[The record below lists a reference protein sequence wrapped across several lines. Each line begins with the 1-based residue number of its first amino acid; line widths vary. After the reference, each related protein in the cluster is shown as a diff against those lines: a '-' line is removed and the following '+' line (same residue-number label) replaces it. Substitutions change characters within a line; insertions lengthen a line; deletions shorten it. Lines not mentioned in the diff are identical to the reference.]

1 METVIRA
8 ALAFICRRS
17 YLRSPRIV
25 ALLLWASVQQV
36 SRRRPDAPSRRLRAL
51 ILPRPG
57 LTEDAEAAL
66 STARNIDPLTAPSG
80 IMKAISLGFLPNT
93 IDDNNYANLS
103 IEEEAAKRAY
113 REFLRKT
120 LHHLLTL
127 SRIDVII
134 SGNFAYFAER
144 ELHGASEEVGV
155 PFVILHKENLK
166 SAARLS
172 YYEDHYRRRRGP
184 FSGRR
189 IIVYNSFER
198 DVQIAAGVA
207 SPDRIS
213 ICGMPRLDRAHAWRR
228 SEAQKPLPRKP
239 LVLFFTFGAKTGL
252 PVLRRKFGDGG
263 TIEPLPAFDN
273 LSWQKTAQLT
283 ADAIVRFARENQHVN
298 VIVKSKRAAGH
309 LTSFQEIAEGE
320 VPANMRF
327 VEGGDPLE
335 LLKDAWVAIGMN
347 STALLEALA
356 MGKIVL
362 SPGFAEAAD
371 PAMSPWIA
379 DFGRAIERTSTPDE
393 LVTRLSE
400 ITNGPPRF
408 VSAELDSHTIDCLSQ
423 WAGNADGK
431 ASERVLAIIENEA
444 SAQKRPTPQSQHE
457 ET

>member
-1 METVIRA
+1 
-8 ALAFICRRS
+8 
-17 YLRSPRIV
+17 
-25 ALLLWASVQQV
+25 
-36 SRRRPDAPSRRLRAL
+36 
-51 ILPRPG
+51 
-57 LTEDAEAAL
+57 
-66 STARNIDPLTAPSG
+66 
-80 IMKAISLGFLPNT
+80 MKAISIGFLPST

-103 IEEEAAKRAY
+103 TEEEAAKRIY

-120 LHHLLTL
+120 LRHLLML

-144 ELHGASEEVGV
+144 ELHGASEEIDV
-155 PFVILHKENLK
+155 PFIILHKENLK

-198 DVQIAAGVA
+198 EVQIAAGIA
-207 SPDRIS
+207 SADRIS

-228 SEAQKPLPRKP
+228 SEARKPLPHKP

-252 PVLRRKFGDGG
+252 PVLRRKFGNGEM
-263 TIEPLPAFDN
+263 TEALPAFDK

-283 ADAIVRFARENQHVN
+283 IEAMLRFARENQHVT
-298 VIVKSKRAAGH
+298 VILKSKRAAGH
-309 LTSFQEIAEGE
+309 LTSFHQIAEGE
-320 VPANMRF
+320 VPANIRF

-335 LLKDAWVAIGMN
+335 LLKEAWVVVGMN

-379 DFGRAIERTSTPDE
+379 DFGRAVELARTPDA
-393 LVTRLSE
+393 LVTRLSD
-400 ITNGPPRF
+400 ITNGPPPF
-408 VSAELDSHTIDCLSQ
+408 VLPELDPHSIDCLDR

-431 ASERVLAIIENEA
+431 ASERVSAIIQQEVSASEA
-444 SAQKRPTPQSQHE
+444 RNTAAVA
-457 ET
+457 

>member
-8 ALAFICRRS
+8 ALAFVCRRS

-36 SRRRPDAPSRRLRAL
+36 SRSRPDARSRNLRAL

-57 LTEDAEAAL
+57 LTEDAQAAL
-66 STARNIDPLTAPSG
+66 STARNIDLLTAPNG

-103 IEEEAAKRAY
+103 AEEEAAKRAY
-113 REFLRKT
+113 RAFLRKT
-120 LHHLLTL
+120 LRHLLTL
-127 SRIDVII
+127 SRIDVIL

-144 ELHGASEEVGV
+144 ELHGAAEELGV

-172 YYEDHYRRRRGP
+172 YYEDHYRLRRGP

-189 IIVYNSFER
+189 IIVYNSSER

-213 ICGMPRLDRAHAWRR
+213 VCGMPRLDRAHAWRR
-228 SEAQKPLPRKP
+228 SEAQKPLPHKP

-252 PVLRRKFGDGG
+252 PVLRRKFGDGE
-263 TIEPLPAFDN
+263 TVESLPAFDN
-273 LSWQKTAQLT
+273 LHWQETTRLT
-283 ADAIVRFARENQHVN
+283 MEAVLRFARENQHVT
-298 VIVKSKRAAGH
+298 VIVKSKRGAGH
-309 LTSFQEIAEGE
+309 LTSFREIAGGE
-320 VPANMRF
+320 LPANMRF

-335 LLKDAWVAIGMN
+335 LLKDAWVVIGMN

-379 DFGRAIERTSTPDE
+379 DFGQAVERAKTPDE

-400 ITNGPPRF
+400 ITNGPPPF
-408 VSAELDSHTIDCLSQ
+408 VSAELAPHAIDCLER

-431 ASERVLAIIENEA
+431 ASERVSAIIEHEA
-444 SAQKRPTPQSQHE
+444 LAPEAPNTAAVA
-457 ET
+457 